1 MHAQRDGVAR
11 VLVVDD
17 EPLMLGMFGDC
28 VVHAG
33 YAPLLAGTKQAAID
47 QLDTQLLAAIVD
59 VWLPDGSGFD
69 VVQSAKTTHPE
80 LPVIMVT
87 GLNDAYV
94 ANRAQLLGAEY
105 ACKPDVRANVREF
118 LRRCAPPNSVNAV
131 LAEFATRCR
140 ITPAERRLL
149 AAALERRASHDS
161 LSDQLGV
168 SVNTIKKQIAS
179 VLEKARANTLE
190 EVVAPLSA
198 PASSAG
204 SRRGRSGAI
213 RLRARSATVLG
224 ARGVRLRS
232 VARDRTR
239 LAPDR
244 PPRRRLRQGF
254 GGRFGRQAA

>member
-1 MHAQRDGVAR
+1 
-11 VLVVDD
+11 LVVDD

-69 VVQSAKTTHPE
+69 VVQSMKTTQPE

-131 LAEFATRCR
+131 LAEFALRCR
-140 ITPAERRLL
+140 ITPAERRLV
-149 AAALERRASHDS
+149 AAALEDASHDS

-190 EVVAPLSA
+190 EVVAPL
-198 PASSAG
+198 
-204 SRRGRSGAI
+204 
-213 RLRARSATVLG
+213 RARVL
-224 ARGVRLRS
+224 RW
-232 VARDRTR
+232 
-239 LAPDR
+239 
-244 PPRRRLRQGF
+244 
-254 GGRFGRQAA
+254 